1 MNDVVESGRG
11 TRVRERFAEAGP
23 LLADGAIGTNLFAVG
38 LQTGDAPELWNVDH
52 PDRVV
57 ALHESF
63 VAAGSD
69 ILLTNSFGG
78 TRHRLALHDAGHRVR
93 ELGVAAA
100 ALARRAADASVR
112 EVFVAGSMGPTGEIL
127 APNGALSIEQAR
139 DAFREQAQALAEGGA
154 DVLWIETIS
163 SSEEIEAALLGAADA
178 GLPVA
183 LTVSIDTN
191 GRTMMGLTA
200 SDVLQIARS
209 TGTSP
214 VAIGTNCGVG
224 AAEVVAAIVNYETA
238 RRGAATADA
247 TGAAAEGADAV
258 ADAAAETGALP
269 LVAKANCGIPQWK
282 DGRIVY
288 DGTPALM
295 ADYAT
300 LAIDAGARI
309 VGGCCGT
316 TAAHVAAMRAALDGH
331 ARGSSPDA
339 DTIVARL
346 GEISQGARAQL
357 DGDLS
362 IRGGSA
368 SGRGER
374 TSRRRRRA

>member
-1 MNDVVESGRG
+1 MVDVVEQGRG
-11 TRVRERFAEAGP
+11 ARVRERFAQTRP

-38 LQTGDAPELWNVDH
+38 LRTGDAPELWNVDH
-52 PDRVV
+52 PGRVV

-63 VAAGSD
+63 IAAGSD
-69 ILLTNSFGG
+69 IVLTNSFGG
-78 TRHRLALHDAGHRVR
+78 TRYRLALHDAGGRVR
-93 ELGVAAA
+93 ELNVAAA
-100 ALARRAADASVR
+100 TLARRAADAAISAGR
-112 EVFVAGSMGPTGEIL
+112 AVFVAGSMGPTGEIL
-127 APNGALSIEQAR
+127 APNGALPIEAAR

-154 DVLWIETIS
+154 DMLWIETLS
-163 SSEEIEAALLGAADA
+163 SAEEIEAALLGAADA
-178 GLPVA
+178 GLPVV

-200 SDVLQIARS
+200 SDVLRIARS

-238 RRGAATADA
+238 RRGAVAD
-247 TGAAAEGADAV
+247 TDADAV
-258 ADAAAETGALP
+258 APP
-269 LVAKANCGIPQWK
+269 LVAKANCGIPQWQH
-282 DGRIVY
+282 GRIVY

-316 TAAHVAAMRAALDGH
+316 TPAHVAAMRAAVDAH
-331 ARGSSPDA
+331 ARGASPDA
-339 DTIVARL
+339 DTIEARL
-346 GEISQGARAQL
+346 GEISLGARAQL
-357 DGDLS
+357 AGDLS

-374 TSRRRRRA
+374 SSRRRRRN